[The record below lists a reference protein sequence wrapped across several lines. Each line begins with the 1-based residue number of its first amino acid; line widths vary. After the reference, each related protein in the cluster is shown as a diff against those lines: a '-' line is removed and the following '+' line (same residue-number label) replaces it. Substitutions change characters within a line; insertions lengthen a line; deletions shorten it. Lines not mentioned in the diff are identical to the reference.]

1 MKDVVVIAGAIGSS
15 FSICKSIRSKYLIKT
30 YIIFLNSNTEHY
42 SYPTEFVTETANWVI
57 DSASVFFERI
67 NEWYSLHAFKELP
80 VLYCTSDESCM
91 FVAQFR
97 ECFESKFILT
107 IPDNSIISIYNN
119 KERSDVFI
127 RRIGLLVPN
136 TLTIKTCN
144 DIETVK
150 KVFRFPVIIKPI
162 DYQNQ
167 RKIGFKVKVCDCF
180 DDFSSLSFDILS
192 RKMDF
197 LCQEYIPGGDD
208 KSWFYIFFRTANGVI
223 VDCMGKK
230 IVQHPT
236 GKGNMA
242 MGITCRNEKMA
253 KVSQSFLKKIGYVGI
268 GGIEFKEYMGDF
280 YFIEMST
287 RPEGFIQI
295 SNVAETPL
303 PLIAYY
309 DANLEVMDVGRQFIQ
324 KDDRVYVD
332 IIIYLVE
339 IIKSR
344 KYIEL
349 ISLLKILSAKKTTFN
364 PLPFSYYMLCLKKF
378 FLAFFK

>member
-1 MKDVVVIAGAIGSS
+1 MKDVVVIAGALGSS

-30 YIIFLNSNTEHY
+30 YIIFLNSDIEHF
-42 SYPTEFVTETANWVI
+42 SCPTGLVTETVNWVA
-57 DSASVFFERI
+57 DSANIFFERI
-67 NEWYSLHAFKELP
+67 NEWYSLHTFKELP

-97 ECFESKFILT
+97 EWFELKFILT
-107 IPDNSIISIYNN
+107 IPDNSIINIYNN
-119 KERSDVFI
+119 KGKSDVSI
-127 RRIGLLVPN
+127 KRTDLLAPK
-136 TLTIKTCN
+136 TLTIKTHD

-150 KVFRFPVIIKPI
+150 KAFRFAVIMKPI

-167 RKIGFKVKVCDCF
+167 RKIGFKVKVCDSI
-180 DDFSSLSFDILS
+180 DDYSLQSFGILS
-192 RKMDF
+192 RRIHF

-208 KSWFYIFFRTANGVI
+208 KSWFYIFFRMANGTI

-230 IVQHPT
+230 IVQHPR

-242 MGITCRNEKMA
+242 MGITCRNEKLA
-253 KVSQSFLKKIGYVGI
+253 KISQSFLKKIGYVGI

-332 IIIYLVE
+332 IIIYLIE

-349 ISLLKILSAKKTTFN
+349 ISLLKILFAKKTTFN
-364 PLPFSYYMLCLKKF
+364 PLPFSYYMLCLKNF
-378 FLAFFK
+378 FLVFLK